1 MQKNRK
7 GDKGKHSFKRF
18 ILSISGGTVTVLDS
32 GEKTV
37 MVLTSLGQQLLLLFC
52 EGSLQNFN
60 IPAHPNY

>member
-1 MQKNRK
+1 M
-7 GDKGKHSFKRF
+7 
-18 ILSISGGTVTVLDS
+18 LDS